1 MVVPSGGQVSSVLSL
16 RAPTPYDHCRRSP
29 VRQES
34 RVTERPSGRLV
45 GGLSF
50 GLLLGMVGGWLAGL
64 LRSPTRPEPP
74 S

>member
-1 MVVPSGGQVSSVLSL
+1 MVLRSGGQVSSGLSL
-16 RAPTPYDHCRRSP
+16 CALASYDHCRRSP

-50 GLLLGMVGGWLAGL
+50 GLLLGMLGGWLAGL
-64 LRSPTRPEPP
+64 LRSPSRSEPP
-74 S
+74 A